1 VTPALTDVPVDLG
14 RDDARAAVQAELTDP
29 RYAAARPNLLSTVFN
44 WIVEKF
50 MDLLNAISGAVPGG
64 FLGVLVILVVLVV
77 LVVVVRLRVGKLGR
91 SAGQA
96 RQVFAG
102 RKQTA
107 DEYRA
112 ASTAAAEAGDYGQAV
127 REHFRAIVRAL
138 EQRGLLDERSGRTAD
153 EAAAEAGKLLPDCA
167 AGLFDGARLF
177 DDVHYGGHP
186 ATSAG
191 YRQLVEL
198 DDRCAV
204 ARPVALVSVR

>member
-1 VTPALTDVPVDLG
+1 VG
-14 RDDARAAVQAELTDP
+14 R
-29 RYAAARPNLLSTVFN
+29 F
-44 WIVEKF
+44 
-50 MDLLNAISGAVPGG
+50 
-64 FLGVLVILVVLVV
+64 
-77 LVVVVRLRVGKLGR
+77 GR

-102 RKQTA
+102 RKRTA

-112 ASTAAAEAGDYGQAV
+112 ASAAAAEAGDHEQAV
-127 REHFRAIVRAL
+127 RERFRAIVRAL

-153 EAAAEAGKLLPDCA
+153 EAATEAGKLLPDCA
-167 AGLFDGARLF
+167 AVLAGGARLF

-186 ATSAG
+186 ATPEG

-204 ARPVALVSVR
+204 ARPIALVSVT